1 MDKDKLII
9 LGHDNPDVDSIISGI
24 LLEYYINHHT
34 PYHGEFVIPDKA
46 LDKETISICDK
57 FKIDYKKYQRPLRQN
72 DKLIILV
79 DHHERTIKNTEII
92 AILDHHPT
100 TKENSCSIYINQ
112 KISSTA
118 ALITQKREDFFP
130 KDLLRL
136 SLLATYVDTA
146 SFNSTKSRQEDKIW
160 AEKLI
165 KKLNFDEKELYE
177 AGLSLT
183 DISDLETAAFNG
195 LKSYIIADK
204 KVEVSTIQI
213 KSNEV
218 EKEVIEK
225 IKKIVLN
232 YFIDKNLD
240 IYILLIHDMEK
251 MKSTAYKIFKDKI
264 EIVEY
269 PQYTSRGN
277 TIIPNLEEEI
287 SKSQNKEFKKMLE
300 SSKK

>member
-1 MDKDKLII
+1 MKKDKLII
-9 LGHDNPDVDSIISGI
+9 LGHNNPDIDSIISGI

-34 PYHGEFVIPDKA
+34 LYQGEFVIPDRT
-46 LDKETISICDK
+46 LDKETITICDK
-57 FKIDYKKYQRPLRQN
+57 YKIDYKKYQRPLKQDDR
-72 DKLIILV
+72 LIILV
-79 DHHERTIKNTEII
+79 DHHERSIKNTEIV
-92 AILDHHPT
+92 AIIDHHPT
-100 TKENSCSIYINQ
+100 TKEISCPFYINQ

-130 KDLLRL
+130 KELLRL
-136 SLLATYVDTA
+136 AVLATYVDTA

-165 KKLNFDEKELYE
+165 KEFNFNEKELYE
-177 AGLSLT
+177 AGLLLT
-183 DISDLETAAFNG
+183 DISNLETAAFNG
-195 LKSYIIADK
+195 LKRYTIANK

-225 IKKIVLN
+225 IKEIVLN

-240 IYILLIHDMEK
+240 IYILIIHDMAK
-251 MKSTAYKIFKDKI
+251 MKSTAYKVFKDKI
-264 EIVEY
+264 EIDEY
-269 PQYTSRGN
+269 SQYTSRGN

-287 SKSQNKEFKKMLE
+287 SKNQNKEFKKML
-300 SSKK
+300 

>member
-1 MDKDKLII
+1 MKKDKLII
-9 LGHDNPDVDSIISGI
+9 LGHNNPDIDSIISGI

-34 PYHGEFVIPDKA
+34 LYQGEFVIPDRT
-46 LDKETISICDK
+46 LDKETITICDK
-57 FKIDYKKYQRPLRQN
+57 YKIDYKKYQRPLKQDDR
-72 DKLIILV
+72 LIILV
-79 DHHERTIKNTEII
+79 DHHERSIKNTEIV
-92 AILDHHPT
+92 AIIDHHPT
-100 TKENSCSIYINQ
+100 TKEISCPFYINQ

-130 KDLLRL
+130 KELLRL
-136 SLLATYVDTA
+136 AVLATYVDTA

-165 KKLNFDEKELYE
+165 KEFNFNEKELYE
-177 AGLSLT
+177 AGLLLT
-183 DISDLETAAFNG
+183 DISNLETAAFNG
-195 LKSYIIADK
+195 LKRYTIANK

-225 IKKIVLN
+225 IKEIILN

-240 IYILLIHDMEK
+240 IYILIIHDMAK
-251 MKSTAYKIFKDKI
+251 MKSTAYKVFKDKI
-264 EIVEY
+264 EIDEY
-269 PQYTSRGN
+269 SQYTSRGN

-287 SKSQNKEFKKMLE
+287 SKNQNKEFKKML
-300 SSKK
+300 

>member
-1 MDKDKLII
+1 MKKDKLII
-9 LGHDNPDVDSIISGI
+9 LGHNNPDIDSIISGI

-34 PYHGEFVIPDKA
+34 LYQGEFVIPDRT
-46 LDKETISICDK
+46 LDKETITICDK
-57 FKIDYKKYQRPLRQN
+57 YKIDYKKYQRPLKQDDR
-72 DKLIILV
+72 LIILV
-79 DHHERTIKNTEII
+79 DHHERSIKNTEIV
-92 AILDHHPT
+92 AIIDHHPT
-100 TKENSCSIYINQ
+100 TKEISCPFYINQ

-130 KDLLRL
+130 KELLRL
-136 SLLATYVDTA
+136 AVLATYVDTA

-165 KKLNFDEKELYE
+165 KEFNFNEKELYE
-177 AGLSLT
+177 AGLLLT
-183 DISDLETAAFNG
+183 DISNLETAAFNG
-195 LKSYIIADK
+195 LKRYTIANK

-225 IKKIVLN
+225 IKEIISN

-240 IYILLIHDMEK
+240 IYILIIHDMAK
-251 MKSTAYKIFKDKI
+251 MKSTAYKVFKDKI
-264 EIVEY
+264 EIDEY
-269 PQYTSRGN
+269 SQYTSRGN

-287 SKSQNKEFKKMLE
+287 SKNQNKEFKKML
-300 SSKK
+300 